1 MPDETNRIREQV
13 MKVYGDQIAAY
24 ARGSVEMEKS
34 AINVVSPAI
43 AALTMA
49 EEYAAIVLTSRMD
62 NELRKMLNCVLH
74 RQGDAEV
81 LLFDFNMPFG
91 SFSAKVAAAYSFGFL
106 TKKMYEAI
114 TSCRKIRNAYAH
126 ADDPDDARK
135 SKDYLKHAPRLKA
148 LDPEHARESIK
159 KFKALRARC
168 AGLIEVTPEC
178 SEVSAMML
186 SVCENLGSATF
197 FSLGAASTKLRVI
210 PAFYGADDAIASMAT
225 LVPEGE
231 PRSGETAPEADAPDH
246 SRQQN

>member
-1 MPDETNRIREQV
+1 MPDKTNRIREQV

-24 ARGSVEMEKS
+24 ARGSAEMEKS
-34 AINVVSPAI
+34 AINLAAPAI

-62 NELRKMLNCVLH
+62 NELRKMIERVLH
-74 RQGDAEV
+74 QQGEAEK
-81 LLFDFNMPFG
+81 LLFDFNMPFA

-135 SKDYLKHAPRLKA
+135 SKDYLKHALRLKA
-148 LDPEHARESIK
+148 LNPEHALQSIE
-159 KFKALRARC
+159 KFLDLRARC
-168 AGLIEVTPEC
+168 TSLIEVTSEC
-178 SEVSAMML
+178 SEVSAIML

-210 PAFYGADDAIASMAT
+210 PAFYGGDDAIQSLGM
-225 LVPEGE
+225 LVPEGILR
-231 PRSGETAPEADAPDH
+231 P
-246 SRQQN
+246 